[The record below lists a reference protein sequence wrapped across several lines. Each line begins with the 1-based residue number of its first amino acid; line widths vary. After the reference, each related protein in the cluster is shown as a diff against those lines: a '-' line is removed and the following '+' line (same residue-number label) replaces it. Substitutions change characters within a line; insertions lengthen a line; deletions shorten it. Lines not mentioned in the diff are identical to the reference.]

1 MALGRTALVDS
12 AGSGPTD
19 TRAGAGEDAE
29 HDEAYQHLVVEPLTG
44 ALGAE
49 VGGVDLADVDDDVFA
64 ELHRAFLR
72 HKVLFF
78 RDQHISIDEHI
89 AFGRRWGE
97 LEVHP
102 FVRNDAGHPEVI
114 ILESTADKPNAAE
127 SWHTDVTFRGC
138 PPLGSIL
145 RGRVIP
151 RVGGDTVWAN
161 MELAYE
167 KLPDEVKAQID
178 GKVATHSMEKV
189 FGRSMK
195 PEERE
200 AALAEFPPQQH
211 PVVRTHPETGRRA
224 LFVNRPFTIRIEGVE
239 PEESRR
245 LLDLLTAQVSVPQYQ
260 CRFRWRPDSF
270 AMWDNRCTQHYA
282 VPDFYPQ
289 HRRMERV
296 TIIGD
301 RPR

>member
-1 MALGRTALVDS
+1 MALVESAGARTGTRD
-12 AGSGPTD
+12 AGSGSE
-19 TRAGAGEDAE
+19 G
-29 HDEAYQHLVVEPLTG
+29 YQRIVVAPLTG

-49 VGGVDLADVDDDVFA
+49 VSGVDLADVDDEVFA

-78 RDQHISIDEHI
+78 RDQHISTDQHI

-102 FVRNDAGHPEVI
+102 FVPNDAQHPEVI
-114 ILESTADKPNAAE
+114 ILESTAEKPNAAE
-127 SWHTDVTFRGC
+127 AWHTDVTFRAC

-151 RVGGDTVWAN
+151 PVGGDTVWAD
-161 MELAYE
+161 MQLAYE
-167 KLPDEVKAQID
+167 RLPDEVKARID
-178 GKVATHSMEKV
+178 DKVATHSMEKV
-189 FGRSMK
+189 FGRSMPADK
-195 PEERE
+195 RE
-200 AALAEFPPQQH
+200 KALEEFPPQQH
-211 PVVRTHPETGRRA
+211 PVVRTHPETGART
-224 LFVNRPFTIRIEGVE
+224 LFVNRPFTVRIEGVE
-239 PEESRR
+239 PDESRR
-245 LLDLLTAQVSVPQYQ
+245 LLELLTAQASVPQFQ

-301 RPR
+301 RPA